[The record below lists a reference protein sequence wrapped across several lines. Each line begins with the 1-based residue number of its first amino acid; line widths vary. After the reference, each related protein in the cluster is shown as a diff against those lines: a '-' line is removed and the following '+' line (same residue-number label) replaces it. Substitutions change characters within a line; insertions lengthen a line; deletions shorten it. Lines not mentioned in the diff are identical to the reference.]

1 MPIIKISPDDY
12 NKLKQE
18 YYNFDY
24 SIKDIAK
31 KFNITPMQIS
41 RIAKQNCWQP
51 RKAKISDKIIKEKK
65 ETLKKIKKEKNIA
78 KIIQKENEK
87 LQLDNDIKKEVKNR
101 LKYENQ
107 IKMQTLTRE
116 EKENMVKAKSYDM
129 LYSLLEDI
137 QQVLEASNDKE
148 VKIEEFEYA
157 DDGKVLKKK
166 SITTKSKYDIMKA
179 IGINDIFNGLI
190 FKHNTSFNL
199 YDNSIKANTINTQQ
213 NINNNENLDNNQM
226 KIVEEAKHFI
236 ENQKKQFIVND
247 NDK

>member
-1 MPIIKISPDDY
+1 MFISKISPDEY
-12 NKLKQE
+12 GKLKQE
-18 YYNFDY
+18 YDNFDY
-24 SIKDIAK
+24 SINDIAK
-31 KFNITPMQIS
+31 KFNISAMQIY
-41 RIAKQNCWQP
+41 RIAKKNGWEL
-51 RKAKISDKIIKEKK
+51 RKAKISDKIIKEKTR
-65 ETLKKIKKEKNIA
+65 TLKKIKKENHFA
-78 KIIQKENEK
+78 EVIQRQSEK

-137 QQVLEASNDKE
+137 EQVLEASNDKE

-157 DDGKVLKKK
+157 NDGKVLKKK
-166 SITTKSKYDIMKA
+166 SIITKSKYDIIKA

-213 NINNNENLDNNQM
+213 NINNNENLDNHQM